1 MENEASW
8 RRLITFVHDLE
19 SSYRETVETMETMV
33 RGRSKELVRELED
46 LNLDDVGLQGLAD
59 SITLYL

>member
-19 SSYRETVETMETMV
+19 SSYRETVETMV